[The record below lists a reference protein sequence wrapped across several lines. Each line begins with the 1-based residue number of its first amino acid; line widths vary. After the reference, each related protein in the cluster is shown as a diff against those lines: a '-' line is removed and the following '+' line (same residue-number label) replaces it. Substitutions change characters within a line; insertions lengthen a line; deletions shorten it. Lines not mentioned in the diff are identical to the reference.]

1 MTWGQTSGKLKDFSY
16 RAIAHE
22 DAKCTINHN
31 VVCVRVI
38 FFRQTE
44 KELSKLMTRAMTEG
58 LEGLVLKDVNV
69 MSTKVPFML
78 LTCLFCVIYMKLYMF
93 YEIKLLSY
101 IPLIYI
107 SFAIDNDEECNGRRQ
122 DNSMILI
129 KKWTAFSLVNTRMRK
144 ERLTAAILVNLL
156 KLFRDER
163 DALKKINAQIMPNGN
178 FVVLCY
184 QLPVAFKAGIDEQ
197 GPH

>member
-1 MTWGQTSGKLKDFSY
+1 MTSGQTSGKLKGFSY
-16 RAIAHE
+16 RAIEHG

-31 VVCVRVI
+31 VVCV
-38 FFRQTE
+38 FFFFCQTE

-78 LTCLFCVIYMKLYMF
+78 LTCIFCMIYMKLYMF

-101 IPLIYI
+101 IPLFFFSDDI
-107 SFAIDNDEECNGRRQ
+107 SVAIGNDEECNGRRQ

-129 KKWTAFSLVNTRMRK
+129 KK
-144 ERLTAAILVNLL
+144 
-156 KLFRDER
+156 
-163 DALKKINAQIMPNGN
+163 
-178 FVVLCY
+178 
-184 QLPVAFKAGIDEQ
+184 
-197 GPH
+197 